1 MEFQPASL
9 EGIAILTILEVHT
22 HRIHGTNGIFT
33 YMKTI
38 KINQM

>member
-1 MEFQPASL
+1 MESTLTVIFL
-9 EGIAILTILEVHT
+9 GILGGGSELPPYTIPVLY
-22 HRIHGTNGIFT
+22 IFT